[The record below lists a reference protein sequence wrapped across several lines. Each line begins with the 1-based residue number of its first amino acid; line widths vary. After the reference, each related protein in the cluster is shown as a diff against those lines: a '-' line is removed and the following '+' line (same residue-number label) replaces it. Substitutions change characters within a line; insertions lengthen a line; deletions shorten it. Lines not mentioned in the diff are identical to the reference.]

1 MDWFYSR
8 LVSPESKQSANLYY
22 EKILLTFSNILQD
35 LLLILIPEQTP
46 VQIMPFR
53 VNSICLIFIS
63 QVMERFF
70 FQTKSWEQQE
80 EKNFSFSSKIATNQ
94 SKGCGLKLTWK
105 TDLSWKIQL
114 NKASI
119 INKILKCA
127 APRSVW
133 ENEEYNQS
141 NIFKKSFWK
150 SQIVT

>member
-1 MDWFYSR
+1 MAYNFNEMDWFYSR

-70 FQTKSWEQQE
+70 FQTKS
-80 EKNFSFSSKIATNQ
+80 
-94 SKGCGLKLTWK
+94 
-105 TDLSWKIQL
+105 
-114 NKASI
+114 
-119 INKILKCA
+119 
-127 APRSVW
+127 
-133 ENEEYNQS
+133 
-141 NIFKKSFWK
+141 
-150 SQIVT
+150 